1 MGLDVQDIIGG
12 MRLKDKGRVLRRRCK
27 SDTCGRGKEESGRK
41 SSDHMHF

>member
-1 MGLDVQDIIGG
+1 MGLDVQDIIGE

-41 SSDHMHF
+41 S